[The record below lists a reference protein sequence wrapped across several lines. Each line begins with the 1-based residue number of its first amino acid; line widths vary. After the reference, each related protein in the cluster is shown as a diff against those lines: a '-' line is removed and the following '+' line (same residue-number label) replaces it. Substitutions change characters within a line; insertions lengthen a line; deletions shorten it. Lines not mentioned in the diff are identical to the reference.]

1 MYIATMM
8 EQNVQIEA
16 TVADHRSPELL
27 GQLRRK
33 SSQLNSGQIRMPDTS
48 RSATQIHRRRDQSF
62 IHRQDAVPKT
72 TNPGFIPESLMESL
86 AQADAD
92 IFDGVMGVD
101 VQVPLTVY
109 LQIE

>member
-1 MYIATMM
+1 
-8 EQNVQIEA
+8 
-16 TVADHRSPELL
+16 
-27 GQLRRK
+27 
-33 SSQLNSGQIRMPDTS
+33 
-48 RSATQIHRRRDQSF
+48 
-62 IHRQDAVPKT
+62 VPKT